1 MSDTPARSGGWLP
14 GIEALRAIAALSVVL
29 HHCWSLSTQPRF
41 TGYQIVEGFGGWG
54 VGLFFLL
61 SGYLLGEW
69 FWRPPGTG
77 HTRSF
82 FLRRFFRIAPAYYV
96 NVAILFLF
104 FAVHAQVFSAQGVK
118 QIAANA
124 TFTQYLFPTTASNLN
139 VNGALWTLT
148 IEMLLY
154 LCMPVMALA
163 VKWRPYLA
171 TAVMAAIGFA
181 WILWI
186 ALAGEWIMDLYFGP
200 ERLSDPTARLF
211 LARQFPGQ
219 LPLFAVGLLCRW
231 LVVNGRLPVSWVRRD
246 RVRLGVVA
254 LLLVP
259 SVLWL
264 FTVERSSDY
273 QRWIWFTFW
282 NFVLVLLFVPVL
294 LYASSPGPVVGRP
307 MRISQWLGERSY
319 GIYLWHFP
327 IILTVYAIGPGLN
340 PPPDTYMAARVV
352 LVVVVAV
359 VAGAVSFAAVE
370 DPARRFGSGVTGRLL
385 GGPASAMG
393 PGLGWSGRRRA
404 EGRAAAGDAGSAR
417 PTAAGGA
424 ASTDPVV
431 SEGLPS
437 GSLVRSART
446 GDVPE
451 SESS

>member
-1 MSDTPARSGGWLP
+1 MSEAPSRSSGWLP

-41 TGYQIVEGFGGWG
+41 GGYEIVEGFGSWG

-69 FWRPPGTG
+69 FWRPAGPG
-77 HTRSF
+77 HTRAF
-82 FLRRFFRIAPAYYV
+82 YLRRIFRIAPAYYV
-96 NVAILFLF
+96 NVAVLYLF
-104 FAVHAQVFSAQGVK
+104 FAVHSQVFSSQGVK
-118 QIAANA
+118 QIAANV
-124 TFTQYLFPTTASNLN
+124 TFTQYLFPTTSSNLN

-148 IEMLLY
+148 IEMILY

-171 TAVMAAIGFA
+171 TVVMSGIGFA
-181 WILWI
+181 WILWV
-186 ALAGEWIMDLYFGP
+186 ALAGDGIMGVYFGP

-231 LVVNGRLPVSWVRRD
+231 LIVNERVPAAWVQRS
-246 RVRLGVVA
+246 RVRLGVVV
-254 LLLVP
+254 LLLLP

-273 QRWIWFTFW
+273 RRWIWFTFW
-282 NFVLVLLFVPVL
+282 NFVLILLFVPVL
-294 LYASSPGPVVGRP
+294 LYASSSGPVVGRP

-340 PPPDTYMAARVV
+340 PPPDTYMEARVV
-352 LVVVVAV
+352 IVVALAV
-359 VAGAVSFAAVE
+359 VAGALSFAAVE
-370 DPARRFGSGVTGRLL
+370 DPARRFGAAFTGPR
-385 GGPASAMG
+385 
-393 PGLGWSGRRRA
+393 
-404 EGRAAAGDAGSAR
+404 AGS
-417 PTAAGGA
+417 PGGA
-424 ASTDPVV
+424 AV
-431 SEGLPS
+431 SSSRAGDTAEREPS
-437 GSLVRSART
+437 
-446 GDVPE
+446 
-451 SESS
+451 